1 MWHNLVVDVDVVAG
15 LEQLVLPELALGMAI
30 TQQILVNADLGFE
43 TTKVIPVGTRLTSRT
58 PCFFRA
64 RIPASV
70 GVFVGKIF
78 GRFLFQ
84 PIFIFSA
91 VRKFL
96 IVNFEEHFSTGT
108 FSVHR
113 KHPV

>member
-30 TQQILVNADLGFE
+30 TQQILVNAHLRFE
-43 TTKVIPVGTRLTSRT
+43 TTVIIPVGTRLAVWPPSLY
-58 PCFFRA
+58 RA

-70 GVFVGKIF
+70 GVFVSQIF

-84 PIFIFSA
+84 PILIFSA

-96 IVNFEEHFSTGT
+96 IVNLEVHFSTGT
-108 FSVHR
+108 FSVHG